1 MKFWLFIFYVLT
13 SSSFSQVQ
21 SSLGRT
27 LPGPVNFRHCLAAL
41 QGMWPFLASILP
53 GHPPH
58 IHRINFNNIFSLI
71 QYIKPNISL
80 TPNISKILSFSNL
93 QFFFLRDGEP
103 GSCPVFLRHMN
114 WLLGNRIKWDSLL
127 LEGRT
132 SWVSKGLCK
141 RGLRRGQGV
150 WCKCSLGWIHY
161 GHRKAPEWSEEV
173 VECCKACTGCAC

>member
-93 QFFFLRDGEP
+93 QFFFFFKGWRTREL
-103 GSCPVFLRHMN
+103 SC
-114 WLLGNRIKWDSLL
+114 LL